1 MQDAFGEFEV
11 QLALRPGRAIHLI
24 KVVEQIVHGHDIR
37 TRHGLWLPE
46 KMRHMQQIAA
56 MLFQDAIQFEI
67 AVERELVRVRG
78 NCNEVLWKRLSIAKP
93 SGNSQQEV
101 FVGIVEARECTNG
114 VARVGANA
122 EFIDSPDV
130 DGDAHRLV

>member
-1 MQDAFGEFEV
+1 MRNVQQVATVLFEDTI
-11 QLALRPGRAIHLI
+11 QL
-24 KVVEQIVHGHDIR
+24 
-37 TRHGLWLPE
+37 
-46 KMRHMQQIAA
+46 
-56 MLFQDAIQFEI
+56 EI

-78 NCNEVLWKRLSIAKP
+78 NSDEVIGQRLDVAEP
-93 SGNSQQEV
+93 SGNSQQKV
-101 FVGIVEARECTNG
+101 LVKVVKARECTNG